1 MDAIALIK
9 HQLAATKRLIQ
20 KGLKQYILQYISL
33 KAKLEK
39 LLEKAAKAIAPQPQ
53 PVRQRKTLLETA
65 KILASTKLAAQ
76 FQTRQDCIDY
86 VLQNFT
92 LITEQLRVIDPE
104 CYERIIYVK
113 PKRSRQLR
121 V

>member
-9 HQLAATKRLIQ
+9 HQIEATKRLIQ

-39 LLEKAAKAIAPQPQ
+39 LMEKAAIAPQPQ
-53 PVRQRKTLLETA
+53 PVRQRKPLIETA

-104 CYERIIYVK
+104 CYERIMYVK
-113 PKRSRQLR
+113 PKRLR